1 MRFKQ
6 INNTTSYTNILT
18 LTILTV
24 LIAESR
30 EQDNIT
36 ARKISIVQDLN
47 KPTKLYKAI
56 KQTTQKYWNIND
68 PSYLW

>member
-36 ARKISIVQDLN
+36 ARKISIVQGLKKSPLN
-47 KPTKLYKAI
+47 YTKRLGRNNTKI
-56 KQTTQKYWNIND
+56 
-68 PSYLW
+68 LE